1 LSLTWLTIDCDDFRH
16 IPKHHGHPTRTK
28 SPISSNEL
36 SPAFRSGMKGF
47 VEWLENHDKPVTLFV
62 IADSLEDEEFSAW
75 LAAIINKFSHR
86 VTIGCHGLDHKS
98 WSAWPENP
106 DLFKQSM
113 DEAIKIISDFAKG
126 NYRPWFR
133 APAGYMAPWMIKPL
147 SECGI
152 IVDSSINDSIL
163 TGSKSGRGNTW
174 QQVRNACN
182 DVGVIEREWLTKWK
196 LPVNGPALTKFPL
209 SVIARYAWK
218 SLPRVITP
226 DNLLSVIED
235 KNQPVSTVYWH
246 ILDHSRNQGKWQP
259 PIPYSIL
266 NH

>member
-1 LSLTWLTIDCDDFRH
+1 
-16 IPKHHGHPTRTK
+16 
-28 SPISSNEL
+28 
-36 SPAFRSGMKGF
+36 MKGF

-182 DVGVIEREWLTKWK
+182 DAGVIEREWLTKWK

-226 DNLLSVIED
+226 DNLLNVIED

>member
-1 LSLTWLTIDCDDFRH
+1 
-16 IPKHHGHPTRTK
+16 
-28 SPISSNEL
+28 
-36 SPAFRSGMKGF
+36 MKGF

-226 DNLLSVIED
+226 DNLLNVIED

>member
-1 LSLTWLTIDCDDFRH
+1 
-16 IPKHHGHPTRTK
+16 
-28 SPISSNEL
+28 
-36 SPAFRSGMKGF
+36 MKGF

-163 TGSKSGRGNTW
+163 TGSESGRGNTW

-226 DNLLSVIED
+226 DNLLNVIED

>member
-1 LSLTWLTIDCDDFRH
+1 MSLTWLTIDCDDFRH

-28 SPISSNEL
+28 SLISSNEL

-182 DVGVIEREWLTKWK
+182 DAGVIEREWLTKWK

-218 SLPRVITP
+218 SLPRVITS
-226 DNLLSVIED
+226 DNLLNVIED

>member
-1 LSLTWLTIDCDDFRH
+1 
-16 IPKHHGHPTRTK
+16 
-28 SPISSNEL
+28 
-36 SPAFRSGMKGF
+36 MKGF

-226 DNLLSVIED
+226 DNLLNVIED

-259 PIPYSIL
+259 PIPQSIL

>member
-1 LSLTWLTIDCDDFRH
+1 MSLTWLTIDCDDFRH

-182 DVGVIEREWLTKWK
+182 DAGVIEREWLTKWK

-226 DNLLSVIED
+226 DNLLNVIED
-235 KNQPVSTVYWH
+235 KNQPLCTVYWH